1 MEDDDE
7 ALAVGAIDLAR
18 RSAWSAIVGAT
29 ADDMPPADPVR
40 CAEVT
45 GDLRQEIKSERGAPE
60 MSNRAR
66 ALSLFRQLYR
76 AAREFP
82 TVRETRTSHLRPAHR
97 PTRRPK
103 RPRLTSIPCIAKSTC
118 AG

>member
-40 CAEVT
+40 CAEVM
-45 GDLRQEIKSERGAPE
+45 GDLRQEKKI
-60 MSNRAR
+60 RAGR
-66 ALSLFRQLYR
+66 A
-76 AAREFP
+76 
-82 TVRETRTSHLRPAHR
+82 
-97 PTRRPK
+97 
-103 RPRLTSIPCIAKSTC
+103 
-118 AG
+118 

>member
-45 GDLRQEIKSERGAPE
+45 GKPPPRNKI
-60 MSNRAR
+60 RAGR
-66 ALSLFRQLYR
+66 A
-76 AAREFP
+76 
-82 TVRETRTSHLRPAHR
+82 
-97 PTRRPK
+97 
-103 RPRLTSIPCIAKSTC
+103 
-118 AG
+118 

>member
-29 ADDMPPADPVR
+29 ADDMPPADPAVR

-45 GDLRQEIKSERGAPE
+45 GDLRQIRKI
-60 MSNRAR
+60 RAGR
-66 ALSLFRQLYR
+66 A
-76 AAREFP
+76 
-82 TVRETRTSHLRPAHR
+82 
-97 PTRRPK
+97 
-103 RPRLTSIPCIAKSTC
+103 
-118 AG
+118 

>member
-29 ADDMPPADPVR
+29 ADDMPPADPAVR

-45 GDLRQEIKSERGAPE
+45 GDLRQETLI
-60 MSNRAR
+60 RAGR
-66 ALSLFRQLYR
+66 A
-76 AAREFP
+76 
-82 TVRETRTSHLRPAHR
+82 
-97 PTRRPK
+97 
-103 RPRLTSIPCIAKSTC
+103 
-118 AG
+118 

>member
-40 CAEVT
+40 SAEVRCAV
-45 GDLRQEIKSERGAPE
+45 DLRKKKTLI
-60 MSNRAR
+60 RAGR
-66 ALSLFRQLYR
+66 A
-76 AAREFP
+76 
-82 TVRETRTSHLRPAHR
+82 
-97 PTRRPK
+97 
-103 RPRLTSIPCIAKSTC
+103 
-118 AG
+118 

>member
-18 RSAWSAIVGAT
+18 RSAWSAIGGAT

-45 GDLRQEIKSERGAPE
+45 GDLRQIRKI
-60 MSNRAR
+60 RAGR
-66 ALSLFRQLYR
+66 A
-76 AAREFP
+76 
-82 TVRETRTSHLRPAHR
+82 
-97 PTRRPK
+97 
-103 RPRLTSIPCIAKSTC
+103 
-118 AG
+118 

>member
-1 MEDDDE
+1 MEDDE

-45 GDLRQEIKSERGAPE
+45 GDLRQIRKI
-60 MSNRAR
+60 RAGR
-66 ALSLFRQLYR
+66 A
-76 AAREFP
+76 
-82 TVRETRTSHLRPAHR
+82 
-97 PTRRPK
+97 
-103 RPRLTSIPCIAKSTC
+103 
-118 AG
+118 

>member
-7 ALAVGAIDLAR
+7 ALAVGAIDLAC

-45 GDLRQEIKSERGAPE
+45 GDLRQEI
-60 MSNRAR
+60 
-66 ALSLFRQLYR
+66 
-76 AAREFP
+76 
-82 TVRETRTSHLRPAHR
+82 
-97 PTRRPK
+97 
-103 RPRLTSIPCIAKSTC
+103 
-118 AG
+118 

>member
-7 ALAVGAIDLAR
+7 ALAVGAIDLAC

-45 GDLRQEIKSERGAPE
+45 GNLRKKKLI
-60 MSNRAR
+60 RAGR
-66 ALSLFRQLYR
+66 A
-76 AAREFP
+76 
-82 TVRETRTSHLRPAHR
+82 
-97 PTRRPK
+97 
-103 RPRLTSIPCIAKSTC
+103 
-118 AG
+118 